1 MHTYMYRM
9 NALFTVASTALAVI
23 CAAAALTDWTF
34 TSDPPVSLQVK
45 SYDGLQRESGEHRAW
60 MTMQL
65 KADLRD
71 VFHWNTKQAFMYIT
85 AEFETPKNEVNQAVV
100 WSRIV
105 QKQKD
110 ANIKETVRFGYPY
123 QLTDPGLS
131 LHNTTFSL
139 MFNWETVPVVGAMHR
154 DTRVFPGL
162 TFPGEYF
169 RTRAI
174 PKGW

>member
-1 MHTYMYRM
+1 MS
-9 NALFTVASTALAVI
+9 A
-23 CAAAALTDWTF
+23 
-34 TSDPPVSLQVK
+34 
-45 SYDGLQRESGEHRAW
+45 
-60 MTMQL
+60 
-65 KADLRD
+65 
-71 VFHWNTKQAFMYIT
+71 
-85 AEFETPKNEVNQAVV
+85 
-100 WSRIV
+100 
-105 QKQKD
+105 
-110 ANIKETVRFGYPY
+110 
-123 QLTDPGLS
+123 GLS